1 MRFDPPRDGLTRE
14 AAFVV
19 ASYAIAFVAFGVLA
33 ACAVA
38 MVFG

>member
-19 ASYAIAFVAFGVLA
+19 ASYAIAFVAFGVLVA
-33 ACAVA
+33 AFVA